1 MKRPGKSLL
10 LLLIFLVALVSGI
23 NLTIGSSDVSA
34 ITTLKIILYSLAG
47 KIGEIAGTGTWIT
60 HTWED
65 KYDSVILLYRLPRVL
80 LGILVGAALATA
92 GCSMQGLLKNPMA
105 DPYIIGM
112 SAGASLGAAIA
123 IILQVPVQILSF
135 GVAALSILVV
145 YNISKIGEK
154 VPTET
159 LLLAGVAVGFF
170 LSAITTFLLFVAD
183 AHNLKLIIYWMMG
196 SLATSTWFEVQI
208 TFVMVAA
215 GILMLYR
222 QSWNLNVM
230 LLGEEQAH
238 CMGVDIEK
246 VKKHTLVFSSLVTAA
261 AVSVSGVIGFVGL
274 IIPHIMRILVGPDH
288 RILLPA
294 STLTGAIFLVLSDSI
309 VKIIGTENPI
319 PVGVIT
325 AFFGVPFF
333 IYLLRKRREGISA

>member
-10 LLLIFLVALVSGI
+10 LVLTLLLVLIAGVNI
-23 NLTIGSSDVSA
+23 TIGSSDVS
-34 ITTLKIILYSLAG
+34 IPTTAKIIVHNVA
-47 KIGEIAGTGTWIT
+47 EILNLE
-60 HTWED
+60 HFVPQTWED
-65 KYDSVILLYRLPRVL
+65 KYESVIMSYRLPRVM
-80 LGILVGAALATA
+80 LGILVGSALATA

-123 IILQVPVQILSF
+123 ILLHIPVQILAF
-135 GVAALSILVV
+135 AVAVIAIFLV
-145 YNISKIGEK
+145 YNISKIGDK

-170 LSAITTFLLFVAD
+170 LSAVTTFLLFISD

-196 SLATSTWFEVQI
+196 SLATSTWTEVQI
-208 TFVMVAA
+208 TLLMVVF
-215 GILMLYR
+215 GIIMLYR

-246 VKKHTLVFSSLVTAA
+246 VKKHTLLFSSLVTAA

-274 IIPHIMRILVGPDH
+274 IIPHIMRIIVGPDH

-294 STLTGAIFLVLSDSI
+294 STLMGAVFLVFSDSV
-309 VKIIGTENPI
+309 VKAIPMENPI